1 MVIHAFSSPFL
12 SIISKSGL
20 LVPKK
25 MMRKQ
30 KIKQVIRWLANV
42 EPA

>member
-12 SIISKSGL
+12 SIISQSGL
-20 LVPKK
+20 LVFE
-25 MMRKQ
+25 MMRKP
-30 KIKQVIRWLANV
+30 KTKQVIRWLANV